1 MLSGHE
7 LIHAFL
13 IEDLYLFKRKKGAK
27 RGHYSG
33 KNNRNDMRLP
43 KNNVRKN
50 RLLDRFIDGKKYTC
64 DEGNFEEYGYQFF
77 KQFFIVEITFP
88 DFFCH

>member
-1 MLSGHE
+1 
-7 LIHAFL
+7 
-13 IEDLYLFKRKKGAK
+13 
-27 RGHYSG
+27 
-33 KNNRNDMRLP
+33 MRLP

-88 DFFCH
+88 DFFCHQRVFLITSIRFQRNFVFWSFFL